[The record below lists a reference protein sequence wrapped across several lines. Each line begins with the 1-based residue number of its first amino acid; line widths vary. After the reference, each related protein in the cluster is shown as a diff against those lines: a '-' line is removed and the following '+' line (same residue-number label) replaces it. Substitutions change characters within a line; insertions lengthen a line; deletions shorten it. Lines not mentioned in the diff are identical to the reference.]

1 MDWEVIGGVV
11 GLLVLYTKI
20 VFDYSKIQTEI
31 KSTNTV
37 LIEIKSL
44 LVNHDDKIDKNHELA
59 KANANAIVT
68 MQQYISEL
76 KQLRLDNRL
85 SEIEI
90 KHNEYHKEWLDETE

>member
-1 MDWEVIGGVV
+1 MMDWEVIGGVV

-44 LVNHDDKIDKNHELA
+44 LVNHDDKIDKNYNLA
-59 KANANAIVT
+59 FSNYN
-68 MQQYISEL
+68 
-76 KQLRLDNRL
+76 
-85 SEIEI
+85 EI
-90 KHNEYHKEWLDETE
+90 KAINKKIFDIEQLKLDKRLTTIETICDRKRSD